1 MTGGGLITPSPLPLL
16 TAAANGL
23 FGGGGGGGGGG
34 GKDGG
39 TLVGFGREGAGRF
52 FGVSL
57 SCRERYKISG
67 DQTAMLVCLSV
78 YHT

>member
-1 MTGGGLITPSPLPLL
+1 MTGGGLVPPSPLPLL
-16 TAAANGL
+16 TAAATAGL

-39 TLVGFGREGAGRF
+39 TLVGFGREGTGRF

-57 SCRERYKISG
+57 SCREGYKIIKQQCYYVWSSITHG
-67 DQTAMLVCLSV
+67 
-78 YHT
+78 